1 MWAPL
6 RWRRCGLDR
15 FRRGDFVLP
24 RHTLQPAQNIVLRW
38 FVFEGISGLTGFPA
52 RN

>member
-1 MWAPL
+1 MQAAPL

-24 RHTLQPAQNIVLRW
+24 RHTLHPAQNRVLRR
-38 FVFEGISGLTGFPA
+38 VEVKKEA
-52 RN
+52 